1 MDLTPLN
8 GYSRLNNFLTL
19 FHCSCSSPFP
29 AFMLYGWFQWLPHN
43 QLLTSWEEFTRALE
57 LWYGPSSFE
66 NHQHALFKLQQT
78 CTVLGYPREFEWL
91 GNRVVELLITAK
103 LDCFLSSLKP
113 EIRNELAIL
122 NPAFISQ
129 AIGLAKLVETK
140 LQATQTLFPNPL
152 RMPYPK
158 SQSSLATYTTQQ
170 INTPYPFLNQVPTPN

>member
-1 MDLTPLN
+1 M
-8 GYSRLNNFLTL
+8 YL
-19 FHCSCSSPFP
+19 FNHNMRSITTKKVGFT
-29 AFMLYGWFQWLPHN
+29 WL
-43 QLLTSWEEFTRALE
+43 
-57 LWYGPSSFE
+57 
-66 NHQHALFKLQQT
+66 
-78 CTVLGYPREFEWL
+78 
-91 GNRVVELLITAK
+91 
-103 LDCFLSSLKP
+103 
-113 EIRNELAIL
+113 ELAIL